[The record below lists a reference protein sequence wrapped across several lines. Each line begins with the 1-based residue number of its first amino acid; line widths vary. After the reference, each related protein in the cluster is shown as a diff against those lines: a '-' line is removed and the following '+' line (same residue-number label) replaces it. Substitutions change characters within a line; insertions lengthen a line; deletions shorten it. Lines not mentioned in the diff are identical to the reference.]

1 MVKGTVK
8 WFDRERGYGF
18 LSRKDGDDIFIH
30 YTAIQNKG
38 FKTLKEGESVEFEIR
53 DRSRG
58 HLEAINVRVR

>member
-1 MVKGTVK
+1 MVKGTVQ